1 MALQAIATPKTN
13 PTTCDALLVGLHG
26 WGANAADLA
35 ALGEFLTLPHCHM
48 VFPDAPFPHP
58 QSPGGRMWYG
68 FPNSYDFRQAHDFEQ
83 QSDLCTSRQALNAWL
98 QQITAET
105 GIPLERTIVAGFS
118 QGGAMALD
126 VGLQLPVAA
135 VLVLS
140 GYLHG
145 AIFSHHPPSPVLLV
159 HGRQDPVVPLACAHQ
174 TRQVLQAQQVPV
186 TYHEQDMGH
195 EIQPVVLQHIERF
208 YQAWRQAQAVG
219 NKAGE

>member
-1 MALQAIATPKTN
+1 MALPR
-13 PTTCDALLVGLHG
+13 
-26 WGANAADLA
+26 
-35 ALGEFLTLPHCHM
+35 CHM

-58 QSPGGRMWYG
+58 QNPGGRMWYG
-68 FPNSYDFRQAHDFEQ
+68 FPNGYDFRQAHDFAAPA
-83 QSDLCTSRQALNAWL
+83 DLLTSRQLLQEWL

-105 GIPLERTIVAGFS
+105 GIPLERTLLAGFS

-145 AIFSHHPPSPVLLV
+145 QITPHQPPCPVLLV

-174 TRQVLQAQQVPV
+174 TRQVLQAHHVPV
-186 TYHEQDMGH
+186 TYHEQNMGH
-195 EIQPVVLQHIERF
+195 EIQPVVLQQIQQF
-208 YQAWRQAQAVG
+208 YQTWLQGETPAG
-219 NKAGE
+219 NKF